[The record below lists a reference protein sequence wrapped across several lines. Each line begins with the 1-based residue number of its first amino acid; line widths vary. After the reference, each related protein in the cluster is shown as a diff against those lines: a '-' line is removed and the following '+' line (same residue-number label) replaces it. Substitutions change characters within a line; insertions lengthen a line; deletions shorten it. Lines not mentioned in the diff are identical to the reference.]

1 MKLRLQIASVCR
13 TLPAPGDAVAGSFV
27 FNRIA
32 AMARQADV
40 RVLQPVPT
48 FPLLR
53 PLPAWAHAPAHT
65 HQGVQIEHARMFYV
79 PGLFKSLDS
88 RWLARSIQ
96 RAVSQ
101 ARSRGGLDLLDAHFG
116 YPDGVG
122 CVRVGQRLGVPVF
135 VTLRGLEV
143 DILQAPALRSQ
154 LLDALHAA
162 AGCISVSHSLKDL
175 MVSHGIAAAKIAV
188 IPNAIDSDA
197 FRPGDRDAARSRLGL
212 SADRPLVVSVGNLL
226 RVKRHDV
233 LIRAVHELRARHP
246 DVQLAIIGAA
256 THEPETPQA
265 LRDLCRQLRIEQAV
279 RFVGRVAPVE
289 VVEWL
294 RAADVFAL
302 ASEREGCC
310 NAVLEAL
317 ATGVP
322 VVTTP
327 AGDNAQYV
335 KSGQNGELAP
345 IGDSAALA
353 AALAQA
359 LANDT
364 WKAAEISRALHSA
377 VGNWT
382 DVAAR
387 VLQFFRQRLAS
398 PADRFES
405 MRQAEA
411 QT

>member
-1 MKLRLQIASVCR
+1 
-13 TLPAPGDAVAGSFV
+13 
-27 FNRIA
+27 
-32 AMARQADV
+32 MAQQADV

-53 PLPAWAHAPAHT
+53 PLPAWARAPAHT
-65 HQGVQIEHARMFYV
+65 HHGVKIEHARMFYV

-101 ARSRGGLDLLDAHFG
+101 ARSRGALDLLDAHFG

-197 FRPGDRDAARSRLGL
+197 FRPGDRAAARSRLGL
-212 SADRPLVVSVGNLL
+212 SADRPLIVSVGNLL

-265 LRDLCRQLRIEQAV
+265 LRDLCRQL
-279 RFVGRVAPVE
+279 
-289 VVEWL
+289 
-294 RAADVFAL
+294 
-302 ASEREGCC
+302 
-310 NAVLEAL
+310 
-317 ATGVP
+317 
-322 VVTTP
+322 
-327 AGDNAQYV
+327 
-335 KSGQNGELAP
+335 
-345 IGDSAALA
+345 
-353 AALAQA
+353 
-359 LANDT
+359 
-364 WKAAEISRALHSA
+364 
-377 VGNWT
+377 
-382 DVAAR
+382 
-387 VLQFFRQRLAS
+387 
-398 PADRFES
+398 
-405 MRQAEA
+405 
-411 QT
+411 